1 MAKGNMLLG
10 KARGSVGDLT
20 FSVSYGEQISRAKAK
35 SVKNPRTDAQMIQRI
50 IMSTT
55 VQAYSGMQAIVDH
68 SFQGVA
74 YQGPSMNKFNSLN
87 SKALRKLY
95 GSAANA
101 DFGFP
106 TFNGNGMKTIA
117 LNDYIISTGSLPQVI
132 LPTMKESGTGADIII
147 TDFEQRGEA
156 PNLYNGSTGVA
167 IAIARSLT
175 YAQVI
180 AKFGLQAGD
189 QLTLCALTAKSGDPA
204 MGCQFKYSRFILMP
218 TDGDLSHDI
227 TDASVANEK
236 NQNAKFV
243 SRDININGSSF
254 TCQCLA
260 FEDLDLAGERNSV
273 FIVGA
278 GVIVSRLEGNSWKRS
293 NCQMAHAVWDDII
306 TSYGYLMQDAI
317 DSYSSTAIETNS
329 PWYLNKAGKA
339 TTEEPAGVLQKDEV
353 GWRSDLDRKIIVYKG
368 ASSVDPVGYVQGS
381 NANLMFIESKE
392 AFGETIEEAYT
403 NGHVVLGPTIR
414 EGAAYTTY
422 ATVAQKVIK
431 NATE

>member
-1 MAKGNMLLG
+1 MLLG

-50 IMSTT
+50 IMATT

-87 SKALRKLY
+87 SKQLRNLY
-95 GSAANA
+95 ATAANA
-101 DFGFP
+101 DYGFP

-132 LPTMKESGTGADIII
+132 LPTMKEAGTGADVII
-147 TDFEQRGEA
+147 TDKVERGES
-156 PNLYNGSTGVA
+156 PNLIDGATGVA
-167 IAIARSLT
+167 IAKASSLT

-180 AKFGLQAGD
+180 SMFGLQAGD

-204 MGCQFKYSRFILMP
+204 MGCQFKYGRFILMP
-218 TDGDLSHDI
+218 ADGDLSHDI

-243 SRDININGSSF
+243 SRNITVDGSEMA
-254 TCQCLA
+254 CQLLA
-260 FEDLDLAGERNSV
+260 FDDLDIAGESNAV
-273 FIVGA
+273 YIVAA

-293 NCQMAHAVWDDII
+293 NCQLAHAEWDDIA

-339 TTEEPAGVLQKDEV
+339 TTEEPAGVLQNGQIGFRYRDGEQYLVYKLNDTNWNVVVSEGADKYLLHIENKAAIGQTV
-353 GWRSDLDRKIIVYKG
+353 GEAFEAGYVVRDAEPYIDSDTYNLTDVSDLLI
-368 ASSVDPVGYVQGS
+368 Q
-381 NANLMFIESKE
+381 N
-392 AFGETIEEAYT
+392 
-403 NGHVVLGPTIR
+403 
-414 EGAAYTTY
+414 
-422 ATVAQKVIK
+422 ATV
-431 NATE
+431 

>member
-87 SKALRKLY
+87 SKALR
-95 GSAANA
+95 SAYAA
-101 DFGFP
+101 AQGTDAVLP
-106 TFNGNGMKTIA
+106 LFNRNGMKTIA
-117 LNDYIISTGSLPQVI
+117 LNEYVMSTGSLPVVE
-132 LPTMKESGTGADIII
+132 LPTRVSEEYGTEEII
-147 TDFEQRGEA
+147 TDFREYGEA
-156 PNLYNGSTGVA
+156 PNVSYGSTGVA
-167 IAIARSLT
+167 IAKASSLT

-180 AKFGLQAGD
+180 AMFGLQAGD
-189 QLTLCALTAKSGDPA
+189 QLTLCALTRKNSDVER
-204 MGCQFKYSRFILMP
+204 GCQFKFGRFILMP
-218 TDGDLSHDI
+218 ADGDLSHEI

-243 SRDININGSSF
+243 SRTISVNGSDMA
-254 TCQCLA
+254 CQCLA
-260 FEDLDLAGERNSV
+260 FEDLDIAGEANTTV
-273 FIVGA
+273 IYAA
-278 GVIVSRLEGNSWKRS
+278 GVIVSRLEGNSWKRN
-293 NCQMAHAVWDDII
+293 NCVLKMAVSGDDLVDG
-306 TSYGYLMQDAI
+306 GYSMQQAI
-317 DSYSSTAIETNS
+317 DSYSASSIETNS

-339 TTEEPAGVLQKDEV
+339 TTEEPVGVLQQDEV
-353 GWRSDLDRKIIVYKG
+353 GFHSDSGHKMLVYKG
-368 ASSVDPVGYVQGS
+368 SSGVSPVGYVRGS
-381 NANLMFIESKE
+381 QANFMEIKSKD

-403 NGHVVLGPTIR
+403 NGHVELGPAMR
-414 EGAAYTTY
+414 EGVAYAAYATY
-422 ATVAQKVIK
+422 AQKVIK

>member
-87 SKALRKLY
+87 SKALR
-95 GSAANA
+95 SAYAA
-101 DFGFP
+101 AQGKDAVLP
-106 TFNGNGMKTIA
+106 LFNRNGMKTIA
-117 LNDYIISTGSLPQVI
+117 LNEYVMSTGSLPVVE
-132 LPTMKESGTGADIII
+132 LPTRVSEEYGTEEII
-147 TDFEQRGEA
+147 TDFTEYGKA
-156 PNLYNGSTGVA
+156 PNVSYGSTGVA
-167 IAIARSLT
+167 IAKERSLT

-180 AKFGLQAGD
+180 AMFGLQAGD
-189 QLTLCALTAKSGDPA
+189 QLTLCALTRKNSDVER
-204 MGCQFKYSRFILMP
+204 GCQFKFGRFILMP
-218 TDGDLSHDI
+218 ADGDLSHDI

-243 SRDININGSSF
+243 SRTISVNGSDMA
-254 TCQCLA
+254 CQCLA
-260 FEDLDLAGERNSV
+260 FEDLDLAGESNTTV
-273 FIVGA
+273 IYAA
-278 GVIVSRLEGNSWKRS
+278 GVIVSRLEGSSWKRN
-293 NCQMAHAVWDDII
+293 NCVLAMAMSGDDLNDG
-306 TSYGYLMQDAI
+306 GYSMQAAI

-339 TTEEPAGVLQKDEV
+339 TTAEPAAVLGVGEV
-353 GWRSDLDRKIIVYKG
+353 GFRSVQGVRYLVYNDGGTIRPVAYPEGSSYKG
-368 ASSVDPVGYVQGS
+368 MVINSSDAFGLKVSEAFNLGYVR
-381 NANLMFIESKE
+381 
-392 AFGETIEEAYT
+392 T
-403 NGHVVLGPTIR
+403 NTVQPSAD
-414 EGAAYTTY
+414 GATLF
-422 ATVAQKVIK
+422 ATVAEMVIQY
-431 NATE
+431 AQA